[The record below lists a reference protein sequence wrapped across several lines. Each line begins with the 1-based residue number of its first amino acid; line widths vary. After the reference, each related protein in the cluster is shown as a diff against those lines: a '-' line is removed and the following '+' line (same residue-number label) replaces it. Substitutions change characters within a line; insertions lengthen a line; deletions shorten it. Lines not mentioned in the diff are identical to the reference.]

1 MPGYFSSVQ
10 DRLNVFDAT
19 GSAVKWLAVFE
30 GGSHSVFTDRMGTGG
45 IALNP
50 KVKLATAELA
60 TGFLK
65 TVFEGDESVAKEWT
79 IKHADIISKTIF
91 QS

>member
-1 MPGYFSSVQ
+1 
-10 DRLNVFDAT
+10 
-19 GSAVKWLAVFE
+19 
-30 GGSHSVFTDRMGTGG
+30 MGTGG

-60 TGFLK
+60 TGFLN
-65 TVFEGDESVAKEWT
+65 TVFKGDESVAEKWT

-91 QS
+91 

>member
-1 MPGYFSSVQ
+1 
-10 DRLNVFDAT
+10 
-19 GSAVKWLAVFE
+19 
-30 GGSHSVFTDRMGTGG
+30 MGTGG

-65 TVFEGDESVAKEWT
+65 TVFEGDESVAKKWT
-79 IKHADIISKTIF
+79 LKHADIISKTIF